1 MRDVSFREIREG
13 VLLGGKETDVNRIT
27 GAAKV
32 IQAAMRAARN
42 TRFKALPVTCRR
54 SAGQNE
60 FYESA
65 VMIDRVEFGIPE
77 PGYTILCEVDI
88 RSASGQVAFGGGVAV
103 KGRKDTFSYAVGA
116 SVALKQAMEGAFT
129 VLGQREGT
137 GLGPSP
143 FSNDDTPPADSIII
157 TDFRS
162 LINTEFL
169 SHNYNDQKE
178 GK

>member
-13 VLLGGKETDVNRIT
+13 VLFSGKETDVNRIT

-54 SAGQNE
+54 AAGQNE

-65 VMIDRVEFGIPE
+65 VMIDTVEFAE
-77 PGYTILCEVDI
+77 RVSGYTIVCQVRI
-88 RSASGQVAFGGGVAV
+88 RSASGQTAYGAGVAV

-129 VLGQREGT
+129 VLGQKEGT
-137 GLGPSP
+137 GRGPSP
-143 FSNDDTPPADSIII
+143 FSNDDTPPADNIII

-162 LINTEFL
+162 LVNTEFL
-169 SHNYNDQKE
+169 SHNFNNPTE

>member
-13 VLLGGKETDVNRIT
+13 VLFSGKETDVNRIT

-54 SAGQNE
+54 AAGDNE

-65 VMIDRVEFGIPE
+65 VMIDSVEFLVPV
-77 PGYTILCEVDI
+77 PGYTVMCELEI
-88 RSASGQVAFGGGVAV
+88 RSASGQTALGVGVAV

-129 VLGQREGT
+129 VLGQKEGT

-143 FSNDDTPPADSIII
+143 FSNDDTPPADSIVI
-157 TDFRS
+157 TDFRD
-162 LINTEFL
+162 LVNIEYL
-169 SHNYNDQKE
+169 SHYFNNPTE